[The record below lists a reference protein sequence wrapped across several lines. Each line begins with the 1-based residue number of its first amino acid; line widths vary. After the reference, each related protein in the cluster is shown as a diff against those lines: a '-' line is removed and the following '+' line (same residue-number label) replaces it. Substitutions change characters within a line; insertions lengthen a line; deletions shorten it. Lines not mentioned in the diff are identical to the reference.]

1 MKVIEKREYSFDNED
16 LKLLKKHCQTIHV
29 KSAALVN
36 VWFAVVVQIDVNM
49 TRS

>member
-16 LKLLKKHCQTIHV
+16 LKLLKETLPDNPCE
-29 KSAALVN
+29 SAALVN
-36 VWFAVVVQIDVNM
+36 VWFAAVVQIDVNM